1 MRKNYVL
8 YSALA
13 LGMMGSFASCSSDD
27 DFTMSGVDNGG
38 IVADADQVIE
48 IAVESAGGGLQT
60 RAAGRP
66 LNSSEANQTI
76 TNLKVIVVNESNQVV
91 ADTLYKDWQNAS
103 AVYDDASGHGRKVRF
118 PLFGSNKL
126 EAQGTYTI
134 YAIGYDKNTAYTVQ
148 PQGESAALNL
158 NTYLTAVG
166 DGKTNSNAG
175 LDVANGEETKANFY
189 KNLIIKNGDNNA
201 AEELFAG
208 SAQITIGEN
217 GKFSKGVTLHRQVA
231 GVFSYLKN
239 VPYMVTIDKGA
250 VTETADHLQLVAVK
264 KNKNF
269 VLGEF
274 YKYALTENGTAT
286 GDANDPADDTYLPDN
301 QLQNVVNG
309 DTEVDGTLVVYD
321 INLKDWFTEIK
332 DENNDGL
339 IDRCGFEIDDATGLL
354 VEKEDV
360 DGKITDLNWKKP
372 NRFEKVTL
380 VKGSVFGGEFIIPF
394 LSDPSSDDYTFKL
407 RLVSLKADGKTV
419 NKNYREWSVSLPIND
434 VLTTDD
440 LINTWEGSDWSGEQ
454 NLGTSESAKKY
465 SVLRNHLYGVG
476 VKNSDGNGD
485 DQDDPTPDDE
495 DPEDLSTKQDLL
507 LQVCDNWEL
516 IHKMEIE

>member
-27 DFTMSGVDNGG
+27 DLTMSGVDNGG

-48 IAVESAGGGLQT
+48 IAVENAGGGLQT

-103 AVYDDASGHGRKVRF
+103 EFYNDASGHGRKVRF
-118 PLFGSNKL
+118 PLYGTNKL
-126 EAQGTYTI
+126 VSKGKYTI
-134 YAIGYDKNTAYTVQ
+134 YAIGYDKNTVYTAKPTGAQ
-148 PQGESAALNL
+148 AAKNL
-158 NTYLTAVG
+158 NTYLESVG
-166 DGKTNSNAG
+166 
-175 LDVANGEETKANFY
+175 NGETNNTGADATNEANKETEKSFYAN
-189 KNLIIKNGDNNA
+189 LVIQNGANNA

-208 SAQITIGEN
+208 SAEITIGEN

-239 VPYMVTIDKGA
+239 VPYMVTIANGK
-250 VTETADHLQLVAVK
+250 VTDTAKHLQLVAVK
-264 KNKNF
+264 KNKSF
-269 VLGEF
+269 VLGQF

-286 GDANDPADDTYLPDN
+286 GDANDSSDNTYLPDN
-301 QLQNVVNG
+301 KLQNVVNG
-309 DTEVDGTLVVYD
+309 TDGENGTLVVYD
-321 INLKDWFTEIK
+321 INLEDWFGDIV
-332 DENNDGL
+332 DENNDGV
-339 IDRCGFEIDDATGLL
+339 IDRYGYVKDENNVL
-354 VEKEDV
+354 VENKSDQ
-360 DGKITDLNWKKP
+360 NWKKP
-372 NRFEKVTL
+372 LTGTGERFNGTTF

-394 LSDPSSDDYTFKL
+394 LSASSDEYTFKL
-407 RLVSLKADGKTV
+407 RLVSLKSDGKTV
-419 NKNYREWSVSLPIND
+419 NKNYREWSVSLPYND
-434 VLTTDD
+434 VLTTED
-440 LINTWEGSDWSGEQ
+440 LITTWNGSDWDADKSA
-454 NLGTSESAKKY
+454 TAESTKKY

-476 VKNSDGNGD
+476 VKNSNNPSNGQD
-485 DQDDPTPDDE
+485 PDDPTPDEE

-507 LQVCDNWEL
+507 LQVNDNWEL
-516 IHKMEIE
+516 IHKMVIE